1 MSLFDVII
9 AYVLL
14 AHVVSFAAPLSAGV
28 DRIRQ
33 FGATDFMDP
42 GASARPNTKADGL
55 PQGFD
60 MKYAKQKY
68 EAGRLAGILPV
79 A

>member
-1 MSLFDVII
+1 MLL
-9 AYVLL
+9 AYV
-14 AHVVSFAAPLSAGV
+14 VSPAASLSAGM

-42 GASARPNTKADGL
+42 GASSRPNTKADGL

-68 EAGRLAGILPV
+68 EAGTLAGRLPV